1 MPPFHRLHAAVAAAA
16 LACLLAP
23 AAALAQRGERTPLNL
38 PTDDPGQLE
47 AAGGASGGGSV
58 VRTVVGLA
66 IVLAVIYGLH
76 WVLKQV
82 KAGREER
89 AVGRGLA
96 TQASV
101 ALGPNRSL
109 HLVRAGTELVLVG
122 VAEGGVTPIRTYS
135 EDEAR
140 AVGLLGD
147 EGELDEA
154 PHAVP
159 AIAPR
164 VAPRDL
170 LATLRRRTVR
180 S

>member
-1 MPPFHRLHAAVAAAA
+1 MPPFHRLHAALAAAA

-38 PTDDPGQLE
+38 PADDPGKLE
-47 AAGGASGGGSV
+47 AAGGGGGSI

-66 IVLAVIYGLH
+66 VVLAVIYGLH

-96 TQASV
+96 PHASV

-147 EGELDEA
+147 EEDLDVA
-154 PHAVP
+154 PQP
-159 AIAPR
+159 APR
-164 VAPRDL
+164 AAARDL
-170 LATLRRRTVR
+170 VATLRSRTVR